1 MSSNWAIQARHL
13 GKAFQLY
20 ERPIDRLKQMLMRG
34 RRRYYKEFAALHDV
48 SFELQK
54 GEVLGLVGRNGA
66 GKSTLLQLICGT
78 LTPTAGTVDVSGR
91 VAALLELGA
100 GFNPEFTGRENIYF
114 NAAILGLSQD
124 EIVGRLEEIIAFAD
138 IGPFIDQPVKTYS
151 SGMFVRLA
159 FSVAVNVE
167 PDILIIDE
175 ALSVGDG
182 QFARKSFDRIM
193 RLKDAGKT
201 ILFCSHSM
209 YQVEALCNRALWLD
223 KGNVCAVGT
232 VSEVIRAYSTFL
244 DGQSAGQVTNP
255 QSSIPGER
263 NLTSPQSL
271 GNEVAQSRLEKVVVT
286 VDGSVGAI
294 ANSGN
299 SEVKI
304 EFEYR
309 VKTGEVPSLAVAFF
323 TLDGRCIASSGSFQD
338 NVKLIVDGNGRGRGR
353 CTFPKFPLLRGEY
366 SVAVWL
372 LCDRALFVHEEV
384 QEFCRIKVEQIGLEQ
399 GVVTLPHVWEA

>member
-1 MSSNWAIQARHL
+1 MSSSIVIQAQHL
-13 GKAFQLY
+13 SKAFQLY
-20 ERPIDRLKQMLMRG
+20 DRPADRLKQMLMRG
-34 RRRYYKEFAALHDV
+34 RKQYFKEFSALHDV
-48 SFELQK
+48 NFELKK

-78 LTPTAGTVDVSGR
+78 LTPTSGQVAVTGR

-100 GFNPEFTGRENIYF
+100 GFNPDFTGRENIHL
-114 NAAILGLSQD
+114 NAAILGLSQN
-124 EIVGRLEEIIAFAD
+124 EIVSRLDEIIAFAD

-223 KGNVCAVGT
+223 KGQVCAAGPVA
-232 VSEVIRAYSTFL
+232 EVIRSYSAFL
-244 DGQSAGQVTNP
+244 DGQSG
-255 QSSIPGER
+255 SSANSPGAKPGEI
-263 NLTSPQSL
+263 NLSPRSPHS
-271 GNEVAQSRLEKVVVT
+271 GEAAQSHLEKVVVT
-286 VDGSVGAI
+286 VDGVVGAI
-294 ANSGN
+294 ARSG
-299 SEVKI
+299 SSSVKVG
-304 EFEYR
+304 FDYR
-309 VKTGEVPSLAVAFF
+309 VKGRETPSLAVAFY
-323 TLDGRCIASSGSFQD
+323 TLDGRCVASSGSYQD
-338 NVKLIVDGNGRGRGR
+338 TVTLMVDENGRGKAH
-353 CTFPKFPLLRGEY
+353 CVFPNFPLLRGEY

-372 LCDRALFVHEEV
+372 LCDRALFVHEAV
-384 QEFCRIKVEQIGLEQ
+384 QEFCRIKVEQVSLEQ
-399 GVVTLPHVWEA
+399 GIVTLPHVWEA